1 MMAMR
6 DTLIKFGLRIGRLL
20 PAILLVV
27 VAGCAAPS
35 AVKAPA
41 DEAMGGTVIDEI
53 PKTLAILPFENNAV
67 TDAERYEPLSRGLA
81 AMLITDLQKSGTT
94 VKIIEREK
102 IQALLKEVALS
113 QSGSVDKE
121 TAVRVGKMLGAQ
133 TIAFGSF
140 MVLMDQVRID
150 VRIVKVETSEMLM
163 AESITGSS
171 GDFIALQQNLA
182 RQIGRSLRIALAPP
196 SAVGGSDISAAL
208 YFSQGLD
215 ALDRGEKEAARQ
227 LFDKAVAMDPAY
239 QGQVANV
246 KGL

>member
-1 MMAMR
+1 MVYPCSM
-6 DTLIKFGLRIGRLL
+6 IKTRARFLGTVMLAAAAFL
-20 PAILLVV
+20 AAC
-27 VAGCAAPS
+27 VAPPVAQGPQEVTS
-35 AVKAPA
+35 GP
-41 DEAMGGTVIDEI
+41 VIDEI
-53 PKTLAILPFENNAV
+53 PKTLAILPFENNSV
-67 TDAERYEPLSRGLA
+67 TDAARYEPLTRGLA

-102 IQALLKEVALS
+102 IQALLKEVALG

-121 TAVRVGKMLGAQ
+121 TAVRVGRILGAQ

-163 AESITGSS
+163 AESIAGRSNE
-171 GDFIALQQNLA
+171 FIGLQQDLA
-182 RQIGRSLRIALAPP
+182 RRIGRSLRITLQPP
-196 SAVGGSDISAAL
+196 AAGTGSDISAAL

-215 ALDRGEKEAARQ
+215 ALDHGDKAEARR
-227 LFDKAVAMDPAY
+227 LFDRAVALDSNY
-239 QGQVANV
+239 QKQVANV

>member
-1 MMAMR
+1 MNM
-6 DTLIKFGLRIGRLL
+6 LRSTI
-20 PAILLVV
+20 PALALAALVAL
-27 VAGCAAPS
+27 AGCAAPP
-35 AVKAPA
+35 APSGPQA
-41 DEAMGGTVIDEI
+41 APDTGPVIDEI

-81 AMLITDLQKSGTT
+81 AMLITDLQKSGSSM
-94 VKIIEREK
+94 KIIEREK

-121 TAVRVGKMLGAQ
+121 TAVKVGRILGAQ

-150 VRIVKVETSEMLM
+150 VRIVKTETSEMLM
-163 AESITGSS
+163 AESITGRS
-171 GDFIALQQNLA
+171 DAFIALQQTLA
-182 RQIGRSLRIALAPP
+182 AKIARSLRVAIEPAPG
-196 SAVGGSDISAAL
+196 AAGGSDISAAL

-215 ALDRGEKEAARQ
+215 ALDRGDKDRARE
-227 LFDKAVAMDPAY
+227 LFAKAVALDAAY
-239 QGQVANV
+239 ERQVANV

>member
-1 MMAMR
+1 MVYPCCM
-6 DTLIKFGLRIGRLL
+6 IKTRARLL
-20 PAILLVV
+20 GMVMLAATSVLAAC
-27 VAGCAAPS
+27 VAPPVAHGPQ
-35 AVKAPA
+35 
-41 DEAMGGTVIDEI
+41 EATSGPVIDEI
-53 PKTLAILPFENNAV
+53 PKTLAILPFENNSV
-67 TDAERYEPLSRGLA
+67 TDAARYEPLSRGLA

-102 IQALLKEVALS
+102 IQALLKEVALG

-121 TAVRVGKMLGAQ
+121 TAVRVGRILGAQ

-163 AESITGSS
+163 AESIVGRSNE
-171 GDFIALQQNLA
+171 FIGLQQDLA
-182 RQIGRSLRIALAPP
+182 RRIGRSLRITLQPP
-196 SAVGGSDISAAL
+196 PAGAGSDIRAAL

-215 ALDRGEKEAARQ
+215 ALDRGDKAEAHR
-227 LFDKAVAMDPAY
+227 LFDRAVALDSSY
-239 QGQVANV
+239 QKQVANV

>member
-1 MMAMR
+1 MVYSSIMN
-6 DTLIKFGLRIGRLL
+6 KFRLRLL
-20 PAILLVV
+20 GLLLA
-27 VAGCAAPS
+27 VAAMVACATPPTDRS
-35 AVKAPA
+35 STGVGP
-41 DEAMGGTVIDEI
+41 GSVIDEI
-53 PKTLAILPFENNAV
+53 PKTLAILPFENNSV
-67 TDAERYEPLSRGLA
+67 SEPERYEPLSRGLA

-121 TAVRVGKMLGAQ
+121 TAVRVGRILGAQ

-163 AESITGSS
+163 AESIMGRSS
-171 GDFIALQQNLA
+171 DFIGLQQNLA
-182 RQIGRSLRIALAPP
+182 RQIGRSLRIALRPP
-196 SAVGGSDISAAL
+196 AVAGGSDISAAL

-215 ALDRGEKEAARQ
+215 AVDRGDKEEARRLFDQAIALDRNYAS
-227 LFDKAVAMDPAY
+227 
-239 QGQVANV
+239 QVANV